1 MAALDSLLG
10 NETLKES
17 LSAALAAGRLS
28 HSILLCGE
36 AGTGA
41 GFAARCLAADYLY
54 PNGGA
59 SAAQVLAG
67 QSPEYLLLAGEGVS
81 GDIRVDRVREVRREI
96 FNTALSAG
104 GRAVHIKGADKLNG
118 ASANA
123 LLKVLEEPP
132 EGVLF
137 ILTAPSEANVMA
149 TIRSRCCAYSLAPV
163 AEEVCAA
170 YLKKHFPKE
179 PEAARYAALFGGK
192 IGSAKRCLEDAA
204 GRTLLLDALKLAGL
218 AEKQDVYGALALL
231 SKYEKDRAGT
241 QALLGLL
248 LNVCSASLRGSE
260 AAQSPVSPARA
271 ARCAGEAGKTARL
284 LAGNVSGK
292 LAPTCLAA
300 RLTA

>member
-41 GFAARCLAADYLY
+41 GLCRALPGRGLPF

-104 GRAVHIKGADKLNG
+104 D
-118 ASANA
+118 
-123 LLKVLEEPP
+123 
-132 EGVLF
+132 
-137 ILTAPSEANVMA
+137 APCTS
-149 TIRSRCCAYSLAPV
+149 
-163 AEEVCAA
+163 
-170 YLKKHFPKE
+170 K
-179 PEAARYAALFGGK
+179 ART
-192 IGSAKRCLEDAA
+192 S
-204 GRTLLLDALKLAGL
+204 
-218 AEKQDVYGALALL
+218 
-231 SKYEKDRAGT
+231 
-241 QALLGLL
+241 
-248 LNVCSASLRGSE
+248 
-260 AAQSPVSPARA
+260 
-271 ARCAGEAGKTARL
+271 
-284 LAGNVSGK
+284 
-292 LAPTCLAA
+292 
-300 RLTA
+300 

>member
-96 FNTALSAG
+96 FIINWNNKTFCKKFQKNLY
-104 GRAVHIKGADKLNG
+104 RAFLHATSIHA
-118 ASANA
+118 A
-123 LLKVLEEPP
+123 
-132 EGVLF
+132 
-137 ILTAPSEANVMA
+137 IL
-149 TIRSRCCAYSLAPV
+149 ILRSY
-163 AEEVCAA
+163 
-170 YLKKHFPKE
+170 
-179 PEAARYAALFGGK
+179 
-192 IGSAKRCLEDAA
+192 I
-204 GRTLLLDALKLAGL
+204 
-218 AEKQDVYGALALL
+218 
-231 SKYEKDRAGT
+231 
-241 QALLGLL
+241 
-248 LNVCSASLRGSE
+248 
-260 AAQSPVSPARA
+260 
-271 ARCAGEAGKTARL
+271 
-284 LAGNVSGK
+284 
-292 LAPTCLAA
+292 
-300 RLTA
+300 

>member
-1 MAALDSLLG
+1 MATLDSLLG

-104 GRAVHIKGADKLNG
+104 GRAVTSK
-118 ASANA
+118 
-123 LLKVLEEPP
+123 
-132 EGVLF
+132 
-137 ILTAPSEANVMA
+137 
-149 TIRSRCCAYSLAPV
+149 
-163 AEEVCAA
+163 
-170 YLKKHFPKE
+170 
-179 PEAARYAALFGGK
+179 ART
-192 IGSAKRCLEDAA
+192 S
-204 GRTLLLDALKLAGL
+204 
-218 AEKQDVYGALALL
+218 
-231 SKYEKDRAGT
+231 
-241 QALLGLL
+241 
-248 LNVCSASLRGSE
+248 
-260 AAQSPVSPARA
+260 
-271 ARCAGEAGKTARL
+271 
-284 LAGNVSGK
+284 
-292 LAPTCLAA
+292 
-300 RLTA
+300 